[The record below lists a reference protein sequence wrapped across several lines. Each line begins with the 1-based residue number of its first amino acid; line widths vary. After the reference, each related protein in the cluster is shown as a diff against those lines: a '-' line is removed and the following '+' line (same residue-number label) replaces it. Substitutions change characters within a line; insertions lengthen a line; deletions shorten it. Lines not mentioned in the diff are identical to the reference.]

1 MPKEQEVVTS
11 VSKLPKC
18 NNFSRGHLAY
28 LRPVKGTQRF
38 NHLPFTPL
46 ENMLPLTPKSHIK
59 EVGTGLSPKIGEH
72 LSRTPFV
79 TVKRYL
85 NEF

>member
-1 MPKEQEVVTS
+1 MPKEQEVVTP

-18 NNFSRGHLAY
+18 NFSHGHIAY

-46 ENMLPLTPKSHIK
+46 ENKLPLTPKSHIK
-59 EVGTGLSPKIGEH
+59 EVGTGLSPKVEEH
-72 LSRTPFV
+72 LSRTPFA

-85 NEF
+85 NEC